1 MAHPLL
7 KISLFIYIKT
17 ISYLLKQKRWL
28 ILVTSGMELTTCFKN
43 IPMQN
48 TIPENITAAKAKVKI
63 VVIIFILFNINT
75 VISIFLSRSA
85 GLPPLSPSRTVH
97 ATFTAHGSCNSV
109 NYFSF

>member
-75 VISIFLSRSA
+75 VISIFSTAKLTLFCRKPTFSA
-85 GLPPLSPSRTVH
+85 KK
-97 ATFTAHGSCNSV
+97 
-109 NYFSF
+109 YK

>member
-43 IPMQN
+43 MPMQN

-63 VVIIFILFNINT
+63 VVIIFILFNINNCYFNLFDCKVNT
-75 VISIFLSRSA
+75 FL
-85 GLPPLSPSRTVH
+85 PKTD
-97 ATFTAHGSCNSV
+97 FFC
-109 NYFSF
+109 